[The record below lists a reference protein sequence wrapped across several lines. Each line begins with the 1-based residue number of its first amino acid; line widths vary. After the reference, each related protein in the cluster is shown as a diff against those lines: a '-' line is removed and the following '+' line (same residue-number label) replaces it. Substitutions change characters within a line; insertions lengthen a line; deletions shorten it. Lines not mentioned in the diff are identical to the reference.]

1 MISSHAF
8 TQTITLLQA
17 EPAFTYRL
25 QTWPQTVIL
34 HKTGENT
41 VMKDALPYYNVGP
54 LLYCPANNPAI
65 VHSLPE
71 NRFGTHFSMA
81 LCLEDTI
88 NDDCVA
94 EAEEMLI
101 RNLQTLCRLH
111 ATTPFFLPDF
121 FIRVRN
127 PQQITDLT
135 KRLEEAHD
143 LVKGYILPKFSP
155 DSADTY
161 IEAAL
166 DIQQTYHCH
175 KYIMPILESPI
186 LLHPGHR
193 TDILCTLKDRLD
205 AVSDLVLNIRVGGN
219 DLCNVLGFRRSVSQ
233 SIHRIH
239 TVAQVFSDII
249 AIYGP
254 DYVIS
259 GPVWEYYGGS
269 GWDDGLRR
277 ELQEDRL
284 CGFIGKTVIHPRQ
297 IPLVNEAYRVSPA
310 DLEDAHAILGWDISD
325 PSFVRGSAAG
335 ARMNEKKT
343 HYNWALQTLMLSR
356 AYGVSES

>member
-1 MISSHAF
+1 
-8 TQTITLLQA
+8 
-17 EPAFTYRL
+17 
-25 QTWPQTVIL
+25 
-34 HKTGENT
+34 
-41 VMKDALPYYNVGP
+41 MKDALSYYNVGP
-54 LLYCPANNPAI
+54 LLYCPANNPTI

-94 EAEEMLI
+94 EAEDQLI
-101 RNLQTLCRLH
+101 RNLQTLYRLH
-111 ATTPFFLPDF
+111 DTSAFFLPDL

-127 PQQITDLT
+127 PKQITDLT
-135 KRLEEAHD
+135 RRLGEAQT
-143 LVKGYILPKFSP
+143 LVKGFILPKFSP
-155 DSADTY
+155 EVADRYLTAV
-161 IEAAL
+161 ITVNE
-166 DIQQTYHCH
+166 TCHCQ
-175 KYIMPILESPI
+175 KYIMPILESPA
-186 LLHPGHR
+186 LLHPLR
-193 TDILCTLKDRLD
+193 RADILCALKDKLD
-205 AVSDLVLNIRVGGN
+205 AVSPLVLNIRVGGN
-219 DLCNVLGFRRSVSQ
+219 DLCNVLGFRRSSSQ
-233 SIHRIH
+233 SIHSIH

-269 GWDDGLRR
+269 GWDSGLRR

-297 IPLVNEAYRVSPA
+297 IPLVNAAYRVTSA
-310 DLEDAHAILGWDISD
+310 DLADARAILGWDASD

-335 ARMNEKKT
+335 ERMNEKKT
-343 HYNWALQTLMLSR
+343 HYNWALRTLMLSR
-356 AYGVSES
+356 AYGVSDS